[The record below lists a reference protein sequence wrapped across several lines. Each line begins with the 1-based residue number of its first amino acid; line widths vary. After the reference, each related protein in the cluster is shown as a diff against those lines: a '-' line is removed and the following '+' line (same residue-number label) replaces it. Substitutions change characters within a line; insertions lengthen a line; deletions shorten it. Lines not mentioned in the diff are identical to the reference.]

1 MKVFTG
7 EITEEFV
14 IELIH
19 NPFDEEDKIKWF
31 SIFFMDEDK
40 YVFSAEHYGCEF
52 AAECSTKKEVECTFA
67 GGDSLAKHDFGIID
81 SFEENKWSKA
91 NSCYQSQELQL
102 LIEKLSNAISEDKH
116 LIHYGI

>member
-40 YVFSAEHYGCEF
+40 YVFSAEIKVNGQ
-52 AAECSTKKEVECTFA
+52 
-67 GGDSLAKHDFGIID
+67 II
-81 SFEENKWSKA
+81 FF
-91 NSCYQSQELQL
+91 
-102 LIEKLSNAISEDKH
+102 
-116 LIHYGI
+116 